1 MKKMIIILS
10 TLVALAACNKET
22 PILESVIDPS
32 QVVFNI
38 NVENANATKGIKTA
52 WENGDVVYAFFEGNS
67 TQYVKM
73 TRDGSSWSYKDKD
86 GGTTFSGLT
95 LSSSGKKV
103 SAVYFPGFVCSSAPA
118 FDEDK
123 WKFSGVQG
131 YFQYTNGVSY
141 TVKSTSDVTTLEAT
155 IRLTAPDNIMQVY
168 IPSSEAG
175 TLGSGNEFVLT
186 ATHIH
191 PFTFSGVVPGGDAS
205 WEKGSRDFPQTAYS
219 GTIAKDAGYYFWG
232 ILGSPGLYAFDFQL
246 VEQNAEK
253 KYAISSK
260 SKHAAPGIE
269 ISRAAIKLT
278 GLTDNGKFVSLGYGG
293 GPLWATGNLKDDG
306 TIADPLLAGDY
317 YKWCYTTPYDVTGET
332 DPYANYYEDGYDKE
346 YDKEKDPAYVKSS
359 HAWSMPTKDQLE
371 ALYDVQNTNAKTYSE
386 SWKGGWTNLGTAK
399 GGMLIKSK
407 VNGISLFLP
416 AAGLYQYIGTV
427 SLYSVGENG
436 YYWSTAG
443 YGSDSAFFLEFYYSL
458 EFDTFFIGTD
468 YSPLNRAWGAS
479 VRPVHN

>member
-1 MKKMIIILS
+1 MKKIIIILS
-10 TLVALAACNKET
+10 TLVAFAACNKET

-73 TRDGSSWSYKDKD
+73 TYDGSSWSYKDKD

-95 LSSSGKKV
+95 LSASGKKV
-103 SAVYFPGFVCSSAPA
+103 SAVYFPGFVCSAAPA
-118 FDEDK
+118 FKDDK
-123 WKFSGVQG
+123 WKFSGVEG

-155 IRLTAPDNIMQVY
+155 IRLNAPANIMQVY

-175 TLGSGNEFVLT
+175 SLGSGNEYVLT

-191 PFTFSGVVPGGDAS
+191 PFTFSGMVPGGDAS
-205 WEKGSRDFPQTAYS
+205 WEKGSKGFPQTAYS
-219 GTIAKDAGYYFWG
+219 GTVAGDAGYYFWG
-232 ILGSPGLYAFDFQL
+232 ILENTGYYEYDFQL

-260 SKHAAPGIE
+260 SKHAAPGDV
-269 ISRAAIKLT
+269 ISCAAIKLT

-317 YKWCYTTPYDVTGET
+317 YKWCYTTPYDVTSPT
-332 DPYANYYEDGYDKE
+332 DWYTGDYNTA
-346 YDKEKDPAYVKSS
+346 KDPAYAKSS
-359 HAWSMPTKDQLE
+359 GKWSMPTKGQLE
-371 ALYDVQNTNAKTYSE
+371 ALFNASNTNATTYSE
-386 SWKGGWTNLGTAK
+386 SWKEGWTNLGTDK

-416 AAGLYQYIGTV
+416 AAGIYQLGVTV
-427 SLYSVGENG
+427 DLYSAGENG

-443 YGSDSAFFLEFYYSL
+443 DGPNSAYFLEFYYSL
-458 EFDTFFIGTD
+458 EFDTFFIGTVVSP
-468 YSPLNRAWGAS
+468 YSRAWGAS
-479 VRPVHN
+479 VRPVK

>member
-38 NVENANATKGIKTA
+38 NVENADATKGIKKV

-141 TVKSTSDVTTLEAT
+141 TVKSTSDVATLEAT

-175 TLGSGNEFVLT
+175 SLGSGNEYVLT

-191 PFTFSGVVPGGDAS
+191 PFTFSGMVPGGDAS
-205 WEKGSRDFPQTAYS
+205 WEKGSKGFPQTAYS
-219 GTIAKDAGYYFWG
+219 GTVAGDAGYYFWG
-232 ILGSPGLYAFDFQL
+232 ILENTGYYEYDFQL

-260 SKHAAPGIE
+260 SKHAAPGDE
-269 ISRAAIKLT
+269 ISCAAIKLT

-293 GPLWATGNLKDDG
+293 GPLWATGNLKDDA
-306 TIADPLLAGDY
+306 IADPLLAGDY

-332 DPYANYYEDGYDKE
+332 DPYDNYYEGS
-346 YDKEKDPAYVKSS
+346 YDKEKDPAYVNN
-359 HAWSMPTKDQLE
+359 HAWSMPTKGQLE
-371 ALYDVQNTNAKTYSE
+371 ALYDVQNTNAMTYSE
-386 SWKGGWTNLGTAK
+386 SWKGDWTNLGTDK

-416 AAGLYQYIGTV
+416 AAGIYLYGEPV
-427 SLYSVGENG
+427 VLFEVGENG

-443 YGSDSAFFLEFYYSL
+443 YGPSEAYYLEFCNNS
-458 EFDTFFIGTD
+458 IGTSFD
-468 YSPLNRAWGAS
+468 VPNRVWGAS

>member
-1 MKKMIIILS
+1 MEDLSMKKIIILLS
-10 TLVALAACNKET
+10 ALVALSACNKET
-22 PILESVIDPS
+22 PIQESAIDPS
-32 QVVFNI
+32 KVVFDI
-38 NVENANATKGIKTA
+38 NAENANATKGIHTA

-73 TRDGSSWSYKDKD
+73 TYNGSSWSYKDKD

-123 WKFSGVQG
+123 LKFSGVQG

-141 TVKSTSDVTTLEAT
+141 TVKSTTDVTTLEAT

-205 WEKGSRDFPQTAYS
+205 WEKGSRGFPQTAYS

-232 ILGSPGLYAFDFQL
+232 ILGYPGQFEFDFQL

-260 SKHAAPGIE
+260 SKHAVPGKE
-269 ISRAAIKLT
+269 ISSAAIKLT
-278 GLTDNGKFVSLGYGG
+278 GLTDNGKFVSLGYGN

-332 DPYANYYEDGYDKE
+332 DPYANYYKGD
-346 YDKEKDPAYVKSS
+346 YDKEKDPAYVNN

-371 ALYDVQNTNAKTYSE
+371 ALYDVQNTNAMTYSE
-386 SWKGGWTNLGTAK
+386 SWKGGWTNLGTDK

-416 AAGLYQYIGTV
+416 AAGIYQLGETV
-427 SLYSVGENG
+427 VLFKVGEKG
-436 YYWSTAG
+436 FYWSTAG
-443 YGSDSAFFLEFYYSL
+443 YGPNEAYFLEFDSG
-458 EFDTFFIGTD
+458 FIGTD
-468 YSPLNRAWGAS
+468 YSWYSRAWGAS
-479 VRPVHN
+479 VRPVK

>member
-1 MKKMIIILS
+1 MKKIIIILS
-10 TLVALAACNKET
+10 TLVAFAACNKET

-73 TRDGSSWSYKDKD
+73 TYDGSSWSYKDKD

-95 LSSSGKKV
+95 LSASGKKV
-103 SAVYFPGFVCSSAPA
+103 SAVYFPGFVCSAAPA
-118 FDEDK
+118 FKDDK
-123 WKFSGVQG
+123 WKFSGVEG

-155 IRLTAPDNIMQVY
+155 IRLNAPANIIQVY

-175 TLGSGNEFVLT
+175 TLGSGNEYVLT

-191 PFTFSGVVPGGDAS
+191 PFTFSGMVPGGDAS
-205 WEKGSRDFPQTAYS
+205 WDKGTNGFPQTAYS
-219 GTIAKDAGYYFWG
+219 GTVKGDAGYYFWG
-232 ILGSPGLYAFDFQL
+232 ILENTGMYWYDFQL

-260 SKHAAPGIE
+260 SKHAAPGKE
-269 ISRAAIKLT
+269 ISSAAIKLT
-278 GLTDNGKFVSLGYGG
+278 GLTDNGKFVSLGYEG

-317 YKWCYTTPYDVTGET
+317 YKWCYTTPYDVTGAT
-332 DPYANYYEDGYDKE
+332 DPYANYYKGDYVP
-346 YDKEKDPAYVKSS
+346 EKDPAYDKSS
-359 HAWSMPTKDQLE
+359 HAWSMPTKGQLE
-371 ALYDVQNTNAKTYSE
+371 ALFNASNTNATTYSE
-386 SWKGGWTNLGTAK
+386 SWKEGWTNLGTAK

-443 YGSDSAFFLEFYYSL
+443 YGSDSAYYL
-458 EFDTFFIGTD
+458 RFWKGYIGMD
-468 YSPLNRAWGAS
+468 YYMSSRAWGLP

>member
-1 MKKMIIILS
+1 MKKMIILLS

-73 TRDGSSWSYKDKD
+73 TYNGSSWSYKDKD

-95 LSSSGKKV
+95 LSASGKKV
-103 SAVYFPGFVCSSAPA
+103 SAVYFPGFVCSAAPA
-118 FDEDK
+118 FKDDK
-123 WKFSGVQG
+123 WKFSGVEG

-155 IRLTAPDNIMQVY
+155 IRLNAPDNIIQVY

-191 PFTFSGVVPGGDAS
+191 PFTFSGVAPGGDVS
-205 WEKGSRDFPQTAYS
+205 WEKGSRGFPQTAYS
-219 GTIAKDAGYYFWG
+219 GTVAGDAGYYFWG
-232 ILGSPGLYAFDFQL
+232 ILGYSGLFDFDFQL

-260 SKHAAPGIE
+260 SKHAAPGKE
-269 ISRAAIKLT
+269 ISSAAIKLT

-317 YKWCYTTPYDVTGET
+317 YKWCYTTPYDVTGAT
-332 DPYANYYEDGYDKE
+332 DPYANYYKGDYVP
-346 YDKEKDPAYVKSS
+346 EKDPAYAKSS
-359 HAWSMPTKDQLE
+359 GKWSMPTKDQLE
-371 ALYDVQNTNAKTYSE
+371 ALYDVQNTNAKTFSE
-386 SWKGGWTNLGTAK
+386 SWKEGWTNLGTAK
-399 GGMLIKSK
+399 GGMLIQSK

-416 AAGLYQYIGTV
+416 AAGIYLYGVTV
-427 SLYSVGENG
+427 VLFEVGENG

-443 YGSDSAFFLEFYYSL
+443 YGSDSAFFLEFYNGL
-458 EFDTFFIGTD
+458 IGTD

>member
-1 MKKMIIILS
+1 MEDLSMKKIIILLS
-10 TLVALAACNKET
+10 ALVALSACNKET
-22 PILESVIDPS
+22 PIQESAIDPS
-32 QVVFNI
+32 KVVFDI

-52 WENGDVVYAFFEGNS
+52 WENGDVVYAFFEENS

-73 TRDGSSWSYKDKD
+73 TYNGSSWSYKDKD

-103 SAVYFPGFVCSSAPA
+103 SAVYFPGFVCSSAPV

-123 WKFSGVQG
+123 WKFAGAEG

-155 IRLTAPDNIMQVY
+155 IRLTAPANIIQVY

-191 PFTFSGVVPGGDAS
+191 PFTFSGVAPGGDVL
-205 WEKGSRDFPQTAYS
+205 WEKGSRGFPQTAYS

-260 SKHAAPGIE
+260 SKHAAPGKE
-269 ISRAAIKLT
+269 ISSAAIKLT
-278 GLTDNGKFVSLGYGG
+278 GLTDNGKFVSLGYGN

-317 YKWCYTTPYDVTGET
+317 YKWCYTTPYDVTSPSDWYNGDYNT
-332 DPYANYYEDGYDKE
+332 
-346 YDKEKDPAYVKSS
+346 EKDPAYAKSGGK
-359 HAWSMPTKDQLE
+359 WSMPTKDQLE
-371 ALYDVQNTNAKTYSE
+371 ALYDGQNTNATTYSE
-386 SWKGGWTNLGTAK
+386 SWKEGWTNLGTDK
-399 GGMLIKSK
+399 GGMLIQSK

-416 AAGLYQYIGTV
+416 AAGIYQLGETV
-427 SLYSVGENG
+427 DLFKVGEYG

-443 YGSDSAFFLEFYYSL
+443 SGTNEAYFLEFYNN
-458 EFDTFFIGTD
+458 FIGTD
-468 YSPLNRAWGAS
+468 FSWYSRAWGAS
-479 VRPVHN
+479 VRPVK

>member
-1 MKKMIIILS
+1 MEDLSMKKIIILLS
-10 TLVALAACNKET
+10 ALVALSACNKET
-22 PILESVIDPS
+22 PIQESAIDPS
-32 QVVFNI
+32 RVVFNI
-38 NVENANATKGIKTA
+38 NVENANDTKGIKTA

-73 TRDGSSWSYKDKD
+73 TYNGSSWSYKDKD
-86 GGTTFSGLT
+86 GGITFSGLN
-95 LSSSGKKV
+95 LSASGKKV
-103 SAVYFPGFVCSSAPA
+103 SAVYFPGFVCSAAPA
-118 FDEDK
+118 YEDDK
-123 WKFSGVQG
+123 WKFSGVEG

-141 TVKSTSDVTTLEAT
+141 TVKSTSNVTTLEAT
-155 IRLTAPDNIMQVY
+155 IRLTAPANIMQVY

-205 WEKGSRDFPQTAYS
+205 WEKGSRGFPQTAYS

-232 ILGSPGLYAFDFQL
+232 ILGYPGQFDFYFQL

-260 SKHAAPGIE
+260 SKHAAPGKE
-269 ISRAAIKLT
+269 ISSAAIKLT

-317 YKWCYTTPYDVTGET
+317 YKWCYTTPYDVTSPT
-332 DPYANYYEDGYDKE
+332 DWYKGDYNTA
-346 YDKEKDPAYVKSS
+346 KDPAYAKSGGK
-359 HAWSMPTKDQLE
+359 WSMPTKDQLE
-371 ALYDVQNTNAKTYSE
+371 ALYDVQNTNAMTYSE
-386 SWKGGWTNLGTAK
+386 SWKGGWTNLGTDK

-416 AAGLYQYIGTV
+416 AAGIYQLGVTVDLYK
-427 SLYSVGENG
+427 VGENG

-443 YGSDSAFFLEFYYSL
+443 YGSDSAYYLRFYNNY
-458 EFDTFFIGTD
+458 IGTD
-468 YSPLNRAWGAS
+468 YYMGSRAWGLS
-479 VRPVHN
+479 VRPVK